1 MRLFVAVEIGEKLA
15 RGAAT
20 LSEELERRATAA
32 AKRAKVTWIPADR
45 MHLTI
50 RFIGEVDDGQAS
62 MVREALA
69 EPLAIAPFSL
79 TLSGAGTFPKSGT
92 PRVVWLGVTEG
103 REPLL
108 RVEREITAR
117 LTPLGIPDEDR
128 AYSPHLTLAR
138 VRDPAGLKS
147 AHLLDGLTDR
157 RIGTAHIDAIT
168 LFQSKLSPKGPTY
181 TPLLHTPLKVAGG
194 SGRVAGA

>member
-1 MRLFVAVEIGEKLA
+1 VRLFVAVEIGEMLA
-15 RGAAT
+15 NGTAK

-32 AKRAKVTWIPADR
+32 ARRAKVTWIPADR

-50 RFIGEVDDGQAS
+50 RFIGEVDDGKAS

-69 EPLAIAPFSL
+69 EPLAVAPFNL
-79 TLSGAGTFPKSGT
+79 TLCGAGTFPKSGT

-103 REPLL
+103 REQLL

-117 LTPLGIPDEDR
+117 LTPLGIPEEDR

-147 AHLLDGLTDR
+147 ARLLDGVTDR
-157 RIGTAHIDAIT
+157 RIGTTRIETIT
-168 LFQSKLSPKGPTY
+168 LFHSKLSPKGPTY
-181 TPLLHTPLKVAGG
+181 TPLLRTPL
-194 SGRVAGA
+194 GRV